1 MTGDYDCTTGTAP
14 RRLVAPPA
22 HQQLG
27 RSQLSGRHSRLTLR
41 FVTSPPYGLS
51 NARAAPRSVA
61 AGRASQLRTGRY
73 LDQVQ
78 VPCWPRGDDRLYTTT
93 NGAFRSLIA
102 GVYRDGKLVEVGR
115 VGTGF
120 GRDKVARILPKLQAR
135 WRPPR
140 ALFLAKPR
148 REGWGNPLGAPGV
161 GGGDRV

>member
-1 MTGDYDCTTGTAP
+1 MPEQRHGSLRLDAP
-14 RRLVAPPA
+14 Y
-22 HQQLG
+22 
-27 RSQLSGRHSRLTLR
+27 SSGRVDTWIKSKC
-41 FVTSPPYGLS
+41 
-51 NARAAPRSVA
+51 RAGHEVVI
-61 AGRASQLRTGRY
+61 GG
-73 LDQVQ
+73 
-78 VPCWPRGDDRLYTTT
+78 YTTT